1 TAGGAGTNVWAIA
14 TDQSNS
20 PTHAW
25 KVVDPDVVT
34 DQRLTTIAAG
44 NIPAGFTMTFF
55 HRFITEATTTTTG
68 YDGHVLEYSLDG
80 TTWTDILAGQ
90 GPIPANAARFTANGY
105 NRTISTG
112 FSSPLAGRQ
121 AWSGD
126 NGGWQ
131 QVSVNLADF
140 SGQSAFFRFRF
151 ASDSSV

>member
-34 DQRLTTIAAG
+34 DQRLTTVAAG
-44 NIPAGFTMTFF
+44 GIPAGFTMTFF
-55 HRFITEATTTTTG
+55 HRFNTETTTGTTG

-80 TTWTDILAGQ
+80 STWTDILAGQ

-112 FSSPLAGRQ
+112 FSSPRAGRE
-121 AWSGD
+121 ARPGD
-126 NGGWQ
+126 RGGGH
-131 QVSVNLADF
+131 QVSVTVAA
-140 SGQSAFFRFRF
+140 SPGQVHPHLLPPA
-151 ASDSSV
+151 VVGEP